1 MSQSTI
7 EKNLAGAPN
16 RNPLFAPPGEFVGNF
31 FTGEPT
37 KKTIEAIVAP
47 GDFSQ
52 RVVLLDIVQGFESQI
67 FPLGTPNM
75 RTHWYVQNVAVTL
88 SAILEA
94 TGALP
99 IPANGEVGRFQIGV
113 NLWIGGKV
121 YPFVL
126 AEMPMSNMATWS
138 EKKGEITSG
147 NGAEYLKRKLYL
159 LEMISPLVLSKAE
172 QMGISFTVKATATQQ
187 LAKQMTC
194 LLIAPTVVM
203 TFEQEFEK

>member
-7 EKNLAGAPN
+7 EKNLAGTPN
-16 RNPLFAPPGEFVGNF
+16 RNPLFSAPGEFLFSF
-31 FTGEPT
+31 FPNEPG
-37 KKTIEAIVAP
+37 KKTVEAIVAP
-47 GDFSQ
+47 DDFPQ
-52 RVVLLDIVQGFESQI
+52 RIIQLNINQGFESQI

-88 SAILEA
+88 GALLEA

-99 IPANGEVGRFQIGV
+99 IPANGEIGRFQIGV

-126 AEMPMSNMATWS
+126 AEMSLNNLATW
-138 EKKGEITSG
+138 EEVKGEIHSG
-147 NGAEYLKRKLYL
+147 NAAEYLKRKLYL

-172 QMGISFTVKATATQQ
+172 QMGISFTLKATATQK
-187 LAKQMTC
+187 LSKQMNC
-194 LLIAPTVVM
+194 FLISPTVIM
-203 TFEQEFEK
+203 TFEQEFQK